1 MATRDT
7 NVARGEVTRVLVV
20 DDNADMRLTTKLL
33 LEDAGYEVELAANG
47 REALEVQRAR
57 PSQVLLTDLFMPD
70 ADGFETIQRFRKEFP
85 DMRIIAMSGG
95 ASTSAIRT
103 DHLPV
108 ASEIGA
114 HATLRKPFPIEKLL
128 EALRSV

>member
-1 MATRDT
+1 MNKSNNCAHGDRI
-7 NVARGEVTRVLVV
+7 LVV
-20 DDNADMRLTTKLL
+20 DDNEDMRLTMKAL
-33 LEDAGYEVELAANG
+33 LEHEGYEVDVAANG

-57 PSQVLLTDLFMPD
+57 PARVLVTDLFMPD
-70 ADGFETIQRFRKEFP
+70 ADGFETIERFRKEFP
-85 DMRIIAMSGG
+85 QIRIIAMSGG
-95 ASTSAIRT
+95 GSKAELRT

-128 EALRSV
+128 EALRSD

>member
-1 MATRDT
+1 MEKNNAAHTRI
-7 NVARGEVTRVLVV
+7 LVV
-20 DDNADMRLTTKLL
+20 DDNEDMRLTMKLL
-33 LEDAGYEVELAANG
+33 LEDEGYEVELAANG

-57 PSQVLLTDLFMPD
+57 PSHVLVTDLFMPD
-70 ADGFETIQRFRKEFP
+70 ADGFETIERFRKEFP
-85 DMRIIAMSGG
+85 QTRIIAMSGG
-95 ASTSAIRT
+95 GSKRELRT